1 MKNLALFFIILFSAI
16 IIFYDPPVGYQEI
29 RRLDLLAAKNQ
40 EVNVVWREFLK
51 TNPSPT
57 SSQIREIKSI
67 IEEVAVVQESSA
79 IVGKPVRSQRLTAY
93 LEAINQQA
101 HADQQTKE
109 LYERLDNVPFKELSL
124 LDKFIFIVL
133 KKSYWLL
140 ILLLPM
146 AFVSIARMVSKPY

>member
-1 MKNLALFFIILFSAI
+1 MKNLAYFLIILISMLV
-16 IIFYDPPVGYQEI
+16 IFYDPPVDYQEI
-29 RRLDLLAAKNQ
+29 RRLDSLAAKNS

-93 LEAINQQA
+93 LEARNQQA
-101 HADQQTKE
+101 HADQQTEE
-109 LYERLDNVPFKELSL
+109 LYERLDNVPFKELSF
-124 LDKFIFIVL
+124 LDKVFFLVL
-133 KKSYWLL
+133 KKSYWLG
-140 ILLLPM
+140 LLVLPI
-146 AFVSIARMVSKPY
+146 ALVSIARMVSKPS

>member
-51 TNPSPT
+51 ANPSPT
-57 SSQIREIKSI
+57 DSEIREIKSV
-67 IEEVAVVQESSA
+67 IEDVAVVNESSV
-79 IVGKPVRSQRLTAY
+79 IVGKPIRSQRLIEY
-93 LEAINQQA
+93 LEAKNQQA
-101 HADQQTKE
+101 LADQQTKQ
-109 LYERLDNVPFKELSL
+109 LNDRLDTVPFNELSI

-133 KKSYWLL
+133 KKSYWLG
-140 ILLLPM
+140 LLVLPM
-146 AFVSIARMVSKPY
+146 ALVSIARRVSKPY